1 MRDVAE
7 IDRRLREWVARK
19 EDDLR
24 TLIGCCND
32 VELCNTE
39 IARLIELRNEAGA
52 L

>member
-7 IDRRLREWVARK
+7 IDRRLREWVERK

-32 VELCNTE
+32 VALCKTE
-39 IARLIELRNEAGA
+39 IARLIELRNEAGT